1 MSIIKPF
8 IESLELSDNAS
19 KMLQDL
25 WDFAQHWDDVVDEGA
40 PADEAIKLG
49 SIIIPS
55 NPIYIPYAIQPEIAK
70 AHAKWEAAN
79 YYEGKKVNID
89 KAYMLRASYYVI
101 ALHICMCEK
110 CVENLPNTAIHIYN
124 WYGETL
130 EELTKEVMSC
140 QIR

>member
-49 SIIIPS
+49 SVIIPS

-79 YYEGKKVNID
+79 HYERNKVNIN
-89 KAYMLRASYYVI
+89 KSYMLRASYYDI
-101 ALHICMCEK
+101 ALHIYMYEK
-110 CVENLPNTAIHIYN
+110 GAGKLPEAAIHIYN
-124 WYGETL
+124 CYGETL
-130 EELTKEVMSC
+130 AELTEEVMSC